1 MIYEKIR
8 LIATNDSY
16 IFTPLFEPAS
26 SNQSPIQTLTID
38 RHSKEF
44 LFDDAY
50 TSPLGESSILSN
62 ELVIYGILGFCQLQA
77 DTYMVVITDKIE
89 IGTICNSK
97 IYRVTSFQ
105 ILPIKANW
113 EQYSEQLLQEE
124 QKFINLLESQLQLNS
139 FYFSYTYKLTNSLQ
153 RQSQKV
159 DDRFFW
165 NQYLSQ
171 KMLLID
177 DYEKINS
184 FILPVIQGFISITP
198 LIINQK
204 PITLALISR
213 RSQERAG
220 TRYFSRGIDER
231 GHVSNY
237 VETEQII
244 IYNDHHHHENN
255 SSNTSINQHHIRF
268 SYVQT
273 RGSLPLFWG
282 QIPNIR
288 YVPRLWY
295 ESDISIK
302 LKQSAKLH
310 FEQQIQLYGSQI
322 LINLVN
328 TTGYEKPLGEQYARI
343 VQELDNPYLYY
354 THYDFHRECKKM
366 QWHRIQILIDD
377 LGQKLEDAGY
387 YYYDENKNIEK
398 TQTGVARTNCI
409 DCLDRTNV
417 VQTMLAK
424 RMIDKWGSVLGL
436 QLNNDPLFIRTF
448 NSAWADNADSLS
460 IAYSSTRAL
469 KTDYTRFGKRTVL
482 GLYND
487 FTNSLIRYIKNNYF
501 DGDRQDAIDLFL
513 GRFNRDNQDRI
524 ETYTI
529 YAPKY
534 ALWKIQT
541 APCLLISSFCSF
553 FWLLFFFDGSISPTL
568 YICLLSFCF
577 TMIVFTWCFIL
588 QNGLEFINWP
598 TLNPLYI
605 GGSKSSSHIS
615 NNNNQ
620 QPLQQSSV
628 PLSFLTKNWILKFN
642 SEAIDEIEQGKKLE
656 KMS

>member
-1 MIYEKIR
+1 MVHIVKIHIILKYYCYYNSPNLSIYYYYLLLNI
-8 LIATNDSY
+8 LHIAP
-16 IFTPLFEPAS
+16 PLE
-26 SNQSPIQTLTID
+26 
-38 RHSKEF
+38 
-44 LFDDAY
+44 
-50 TSPLGESSILSN
+50 ESSILSN

-89 IGTICNSK
+89 IGTICNNK

-105 ILPIKANW
+105 ILPITANW

-171 KMLLID
+171 KMLLIED
-177 DYEKINS
+177 HEKINS
-184 FILPVIQGFISITP
+184 FILPAIQGFVSITP
-198 LIINQK
+198 LTINQK
-204 PITLALISR
+204 SITLALISR

-220 TRYFSRGIDER
+220 TRYFSRGIDEH

-244 IYNDHHHHENN
+244 IYNDHHHENN
-255 SSNTSINQHHIRF
+255 SSNATNNQHHIRF

-273 RGSLPLFWG
+273 RGSLPFFWG
-282 QIPNIR
+282 QIPNTR

-295 ESDISIK
+295 EPDISIK

-310 FEQQIQLYGSQI
+310 FEQQIQIYGSQL

-366 QWHRIQILIDD
+366 QWHRIQTLIDGLD
-377 LGQKLEDAGY
+377 QKLEDAGY
-387 YYYDENKNIEK
+387 YYYDESKKIEK
-398 TQTGVARTNCI
+398 IQVGVARTNCI

-424 RMIDKWGSVLGL
+424 WMINKWESILSL
-436 QLNNDPLFIRTF
+436 KLSNDPLFIKAF

-487 FTNSLIRYIKNNYF
+487 FSNSLIRYIKNNYF

-541 APCLLISSFCSF
+541 APCLLICSFSTF
-553 FWLLFFFDGSISPTL
+553 FWLLFFFDESISPTL

-605 GGSKSSSHIS
+605 GGSKSSHHLNN

-620 QPLQQSSV
+620 QQPLQQQPSV
-628 PLSFLTKNWILKFN
+628 PLSFLTKNWIFKFN
-642 SEAIDEIEQGKKLE
+642 SEAIDELEQGKKLE